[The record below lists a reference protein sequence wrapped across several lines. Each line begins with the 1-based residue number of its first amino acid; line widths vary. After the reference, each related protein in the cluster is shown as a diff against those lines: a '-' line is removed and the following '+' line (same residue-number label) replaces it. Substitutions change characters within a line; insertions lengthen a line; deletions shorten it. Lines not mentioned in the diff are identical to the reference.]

1 MSSAANDAP
10 VSFISADQARAID
23 EKLMSPTYGFSIDQL
38 MELAGLS
45 VASATCEVY
54 PPRSHRRVLVL
65 AGPGNNGGDGLVA
78 ARHLHHF
85 GYEVEVCYPKRTDKS
100 IYTGLV
106 IQLETL
112 GVRFVDIETL
122 RLEPLVVSHAVVLD
136 AMFGFSFRG
145 APRAPFDE
153 LLEMLDHHNSPPAIV
168 AVDIPSGWDVDE
180 GDIKGTGM
188 RPEVLVSLTAPK
200 LGAKTFTGAH
210 HFVGGRFVPPGIAS
224 EFGIELPPYVGSSQC
239 ARVSGLG
246 SAGVDNQQTMKPM
259 IGAGA
264 LAGRSGQ
271 NGTPPRAPLAAWS
284 SSDEDSD
291 EE

>member
-1 MSSAANDAP
+1 M
-10 VSFISADQARAID
+10 
-23 EKLMSPTYGFSIDQL
+23 
-38 MELAGLS
+38 
-45 VASATCEVY
+45 
-54 PPRSHRRVLVL
+54 
-65 AGPGNNGGDGLVA
+65 
-78 ARHLHHF
+78 
-85 GYEVEVCYPKRTDKS
+85 CYPKRTDKP

-112 GVRFVDIETL
+112 GVRFVDVETL

-180 GDIKGTGM
+180 GDVKGTGM

-246 SAGVDNQQTMKPM
+246 SAGGDNQQTMKPM

>member
-1 MSSAANDAP
+1 M
-10 VSFISADQARAID
+10 
-23 EKLMSPTYGFSIDQL
+23 
-38 MELAGLS
+38 
-45 VASATCEVY
+45 
-54 PPRSHRRVLVL
+54 LVL

-85 GYEVEVCYPKRTDKS
+85 GYEVEVCYPKRTDKP

-112 GVRFVDIETL
+112 GVRFVDVETL

-180 GDIKGTGM
+180 GDVKGTGM

-210 HFVGGRFVPPGIAS
+210 HSSAGGSCRRESPRS
-224 EFGIELPPYVGSSQC
+224 SGSSSRRTSGVRS
-239 ARVSGLG
+239 ARACPDSGARG
-246 SAGVDNQQTMKPM
+246 
-259 IGAGA
+259 
-264 LAGRSGQ
+264 
-271 NGTPPRAPLAAWS
+271 GTTSRR
-284 SSDEDSD
+284 
-291 EE
+291 